1 MNKPIIIMILVC
13 SAVTLLP
20 RIIPYFASSYLSRL
34 PRFIRKCMML
44 LPVASLGALIFPLA
58 LTDFGTEWYAGLAGV
73 AAAFASSWLRAP
85 MIVSIIIAL
94 AVTSGV
100 IALA

>member
-1 MNKPIIIMILVC
+1 MNKIVLILTC

-20 RIIPYFASSYLSRL
+20 RIIPYFASSFLLRM

-58 LTDFGTEWYAGLAGV
+58 LTDFGPEWLAGLVGV
-73 AAAFASSWLRAP
+73 SAAFIVSFFKAP
-85 MIVSIIIAL
+85 MIVAIIISL
-94 AVTSGV
+94 AATTLMLM
-100 IALA
+100 I